1 MAERTLVLH
10 KFLIHRKGDHVGVA
24 IEDITAGE
32 RVEGVCLDESEAT
45 RVTTNQAVPLG
56 HKVALVDL
64 KEGGEVIEYGVRV
77 GIAKSPIKTGDLV
90 HTHNIRSARWY
101 KK

>member
-1 MAERTLVLH
+1 MAQRRLVLH

-24 IEDITAGE
+24 IEDVAAGE
-32 RVEGVCLDESEAT
+32 RVDGVYMDNGQAT
-45 RVTTNQAVPLG
+45 RVTTNHAVPLG
-56 HKVALVDL
+56 HKVALVDM

-77 GIAKSPIKTGDLV
+77 GIATSPIKAGDLV